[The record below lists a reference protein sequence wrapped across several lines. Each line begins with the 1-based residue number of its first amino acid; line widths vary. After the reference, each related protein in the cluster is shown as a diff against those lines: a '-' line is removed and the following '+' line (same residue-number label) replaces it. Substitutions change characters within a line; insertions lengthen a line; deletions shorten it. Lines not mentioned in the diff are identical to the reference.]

1 MKDGIDY
8 DDQKIK
14 DAINDKFSSEQKLVT
29 QQNDNKVKI
38 SKAEADA
45 EAMRIAA
52 QAEADAN
59 AKIAASLTP
68 SLVEK
73 IKYERWDGKLPTV
86 SGSDTIV
93 SLK

>member
-1 MKDGIDY
+1 
-8 DDQKIK
+8 
-14 DAINDKFSSEQKLVT
+14 
-29 QQNDNKVKI
+29 
-38 SKAEADA
+38 
-45 EAMRIAA
+45 MRIAA

-68 SLVEK
+68 NLVEK